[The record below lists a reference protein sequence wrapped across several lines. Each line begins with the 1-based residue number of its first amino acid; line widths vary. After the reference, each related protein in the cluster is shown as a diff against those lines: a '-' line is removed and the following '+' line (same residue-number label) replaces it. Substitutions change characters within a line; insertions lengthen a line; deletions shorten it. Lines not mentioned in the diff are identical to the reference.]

1 METTLEKTYTVELT
15 EKELGYFYWRMKTNK
30 QYEPYVQRGIDHM
43 PWETWMADTIN
54 KLEPLYDSL

>member
-1 METTLEKTYTVELT
+1 MYNVELT
-15 EKELGYFYWRMKTNK
+15 ETELRYFYWRMKTNK
-30 QYEPYVQRGIDHM
+30 QYEPYVQRGLDHM